1 MYLDRKQ
8 AVIMLTLAA
17 LVGSIAGCGG
27 SREVQCIRLLE
38 VIDRGT
44 DLVGTQNSQ
53 YDAATTQKL
62 SQELNGV
69 ADELEELY
77 LTKGKLKKI
86 RRGFSEVFRNLSLTL
101 DQMGQAL
108 AAAEATPISVE
119 GRTQLQQAIDKVKQ
133 VSEPGSQISE
143 EAKSLTAE
151 MKKYCPPEA
160 LNPLAEKQ

>member
-44 DLVGTQNSQ
+44 DLMTTSQ
-53 YDAATTQKL
+53 YNAATTNKL
-62 SQELNGV
+62 AQELNSV
-69 ADELEELY
+69 AEELDDLY
-77 LTKGKLKKI
+77 LTKGKLKRI
-86 RRGFSEVFRNLSLTL
+86 RRGFSEVFRNLSVTL
-101 DQMGQAL
+101 DEMGQAL
-108 AAAEATPISVE
+108 AAGEKTPISVE
-119 GRTQLQQAIDKVKQ
+119 GRTQLQDAIDKVKQ

-143 EAKSLTAE
+143 EAKSLTADL
-151 MKKYCPPEA
+151 KKYCPPEV
-160 LNPLAEKQ
+160 LNPQTEK